1 MFFIDMQLVPG
12 DLAARMCEMR
22 IWLDRH
28 NVETSGFS
36 LEDRTTV
43 RIAFRVK
50 REAEAFAV
58 RFAGREIPTDPPIRL
73 RGRPAPMP
81 FMAVK
86 AGPAL
91 AA

>member
-12 DLAARMCEMR
+12 ELAARMCDMR

-28 NVETSGFS
+28 NVATLRFS
-36 LEDRTTV
+36 VKGRATV
-43 RIAFRVK
+43 RMAFRVK
-50 REAEAFAV
+50 REAEAFAAG
-58 RFAGREIPTDPPIRL
+58 FAGRERPTDPPIRL
-73 RGRPAPMP
+73 RGRPATMP

>member
-1 MFFIDMQLVPG
+1 MFFIDMQLAPG
-12 DLAARMCEMR
+12 DLAARMCDMR
-22 IWLDRH
+22 IWLDGH

-36 LEDRTTV
+36 LKGRTMV

-50 REAEAFAV
+50 RDAEAFAV
-58 RFAGREIPTDPPIRL
+58 RFAGREIPMDPPIRL

-81 FMAVK
+81 LK

>member
-1 MFFIDMQLVPG
+1 M
-12 DLAARMCEMR
+12 
-22 IWLDRH
+22 
-28 NVETSGFS
+28 
-36 LEDRTTV
+36 V
-43 RIAFRVK
+43 RIGFRVK
-50 REAEAFAV
+50 REAEAFAA
-58 RFAGREIPTDPPIRL
+58 RFADREIPTNPPIRF

>member
-1 MFFIDMQLVPG
+1 MFFIDMQLVPD
-12 DLAARMCEMR
+12 DLAARMCDMR

-28 NVETSGFS
+28 NVETLGFS
-36 LEDRTTV
+36 LEGRTMV
-43 RIAFRVK
+43 RIGFRVK
-50 REAEAFAV
+50 REAEAFAAW
-58 RFAGREIPTDPPIRL
+58 FAGREIPTDPPIRL

>member
-1 MFFIDMQLVPG
+1 
-12 DLAARMCEMR
+12 MR
-22 IWLDRH
+22 IWLDSH
-28 NVETSGFS
+28 NVETAGFS
-36 LEDRTTV
+36 VTGLTIRM
-43 RIAFRVK
+43 AFRVK

-58 RFAGREIPTDPPIRL
+58 RFAGREIPADPPIRL
-73 RGRPAPMP
+73 RGRAAAP

>member
-1 MFFIDMQLVPG
+1 MFFVDTQLVPG
-12 DLAARMCEMR
+12 DLATRMCDMR
-22 IWLDRH
+22 TWLDSH
-28 NVETSGFS
+28 NVETSKFS
-36 LEDRTTV
+36 LRGRTMV
-43 RIAFRVK
+43 RMAFRVK

-58 RFAGREIPTDPPIRL
+58 RFAGREIPANPPMGPQGATR
-73 RGRPAPMP
+73 PMP

>member
-1 MFFIDMQLVPG
+1 
-12 DLAARMCEMR
+12 MCDMR

-36 LEDRTTV
+36 LKGRTMV

-50 REAEAFAV
+50 REAKAFAV
-58 RFAGREIPTDPPIRL
+58 RFGGREIPTDPPVRL
-73 RGRPAPMP
+73 RGRPALMP